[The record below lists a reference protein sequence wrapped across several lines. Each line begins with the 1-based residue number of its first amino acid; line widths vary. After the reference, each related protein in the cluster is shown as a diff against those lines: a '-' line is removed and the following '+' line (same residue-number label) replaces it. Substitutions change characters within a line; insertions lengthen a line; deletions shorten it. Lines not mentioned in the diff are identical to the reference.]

1 MSTLEI
7 IRRSK
12 SGRLPSVIS
21 HLNGADDTMDSRI
34 SQEAAGGEEIYSAIP
49 ENVFFTPLKHS
60 TQDVRS
66 VFQCISTR
74 QYRGDQF
81 STLPAGTRPPL
92 QSTPQ
97 EPQHLP
103 RLNIYANV
111 PEEFPRD
118 GSPRPRPAYHNQ
130 SLGQF
135 SPSLRKNNFL
145 YGSHRAVPG
154 SSPFVS
160 SVKVQVDRQHSFSIN
175 KLGLPNTIKETPVV
189 EENLVVRN
197 NSRQE
202 NSEYVYEVGPSEA
215 NICVI

>member
-1 MSTLEI
+1 
-7 IRRSK
+7 
-12 SGRLPSVIS
+12 
-21 HLNGADDTMDSRI
+21 MDSRI
-34 SQEAAGGEEIYSAIP
+34 SQEAARGEEIYSAIP

-66 VFQCISTR
+66 VFQCISTS

-97 EPQHLP
+97 EPHHLP
-103 RLNIYANV
+103 RLHIYANV
-111 PEEFPRD
+111 PEELPRVPRD
-118 GSPRPRPAYHNQ
+118 GSPRPASRNQ
-130 SLGQF
+130 SLRHF

-145 YGSHRAVPG
+145 YASHRAVPG
-154 SSPFVS
+154 SSPFVN
-160 SVKVQVDRQHSFSIN
+160 SVKVDRQNSFSIN
-175 KLGLPNTIKETPVV
+175 KLGIPNTLKEIPVV
-189 EENLVVRN
+189 EENPVVRN

-202 NSEYVYEVGPSEA
+202 NSEYVYEVRPSDA